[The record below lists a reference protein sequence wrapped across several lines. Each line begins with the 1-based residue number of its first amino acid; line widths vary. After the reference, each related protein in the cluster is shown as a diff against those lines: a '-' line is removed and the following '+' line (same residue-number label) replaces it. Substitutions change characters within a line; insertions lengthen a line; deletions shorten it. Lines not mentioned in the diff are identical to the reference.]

1 MFSLFC
7 LFCFS
12 LLIPIKDWGKDHFT
26 LVIVLQLSASNC
38 VWEREGGGGRRHR
51 AGCAGALFT
60 LTVTSSYY
68 RDYKKC

>member
-26 LVIVLQLSASNC
+26 LVIVLQLSVQIVSGK
-38 VWEREGGGGRRHR
+38 ERGGGGGDTGRVVRR
-51 AGCAGALFT
+51 LYS
-60 LTVTSSYY
+60 L
-68 RDYKKC
+68 